1 MFTLHGKTEL
11 NPLHHNQLN
20 ILSLSILRR
29 FLMKTNY
36 KMMAVLIGLVIAL
49 AVLLDKPVLA
59 DDKDK
64 VVGVWKL
71 VSVVY
76 EDAQTKERTPVLGQH
91 PKGCQIAT
99 PEGRWLALVTAEGR
113 KIPQTDAERSD
124 ALRTM
129 IAYTGK
135 YRVEGGKVITKVE
148 AAWNEAWVGTEQE
161 RFYRFEGD
169 RLLLESPPQPHPN
182 LLGKVVRIIV
192 IWEREK

>member
-1 MFTLHGKTEL
+1 
-11 NPLHHNQLN
+11 
-20 ILSLSILRR
+20 
-29 FLMKTNY
+29 MKINRTSVVLA
-36 KMMAVLIGLVIAL
+36 AVLFV
-49 AVLLDKPVLA
+49 AVLLSCGSAFA

-64 VVGVWKL
+64 IVGVWKL

-76 EDAQTKERTPVLGQH
+76 EDAQTKERTPVLGEH
-91 PKGCQIAT
+91 PRGCQIAT
-99 PEGRWLALVTAEGR
+99 PEGRWLALVTGEGR
-113 KIPQTDAERSD
+113 KVPQTDKERSD
-124 ALRTM
+124 ALRSM

-135 YRVEGGKVITKVE
+135 YRVENGKVITKVE

-192 IWEREK
+192 IWERDK